1 MQFTTRSA
9 SGPGLLRGS
18 HLLLAYAAVFSALSG
33 VAQTAP
39 PVSSGADSAS
49 TEVLPGTGGSQQENA
64 ATLIGTVMDAAESV
78 LGGAEVTVTAL
89 ATGNKQ
95 KRVTDSNGFF
105 SFVVA
110 PGQYEVTVTAPGF
123 VVWRSGTL
131 TLTPSEFLAVP
142 SIVLKLA
149 TAVDTVR
156 VTATERERCLARVV
170 RNFDHRHLQERP
182 RRWGPNYSFVLGN
195 LAAGGISNVYYPAA
209 DRAGAEL
216 TINNALIDTGLGAF
230 NALVEEFALKKLT
243 RGAPATR

>member
-149 TAVDTVR
+149 TAV
-156 VTATERERCLARVV
+156 